1 MVEMSAQA
9 QLRYRVGRTIGRV
22 ARRWRARL
30 DARIAPFGLT
40 ESRWLVLLNLARYG
54 DGVTQKELA
63 ARLAIEAPSLVRT
76 LDWLEREG
84 FVERRGSAHDRRSKN
99 VHLTEKATPLV
110 RRIEEVAS
118 KVRAEIL
125 DGIPEAD
132 LAICLSVLERAA
144 LNLAAT
150 PDTAAAAGP
159 AKDRDDASRGH
170 RAA

>member
-30 DARIAPFGLT
+30 DARIAAFGLT
-40 ESRWLVLLNLARYG
+40 ESRWLALLDLARNG

-84 FVERRGSAHDRRSKN
+84 LVERRGVAHDRRAKT
-99 VHLTEKATPLV
+99 VHLTAKAAPLL
-110 RRIEEVAS
+110 RRIEEVAAR
-118 KVRAEIL
+118 VRAEIL
-125 DGIPEAD
+125 AGIPEDD
-132 LAICLSVLERAA
+132 LATCLRVLERAA

-150 PDTAAAAGP
+150 PDAEEP
-159 AKDRDDASRGH
+159 ADGGEDARGH